1 MILFAGEVGER
12 QFLGSDAAGQFLSGE
27 RTEGLAVVVDEV
39 SHTSIFSSPPCG
51 SMPLKPSSSSGIDP
65 SDC

>member
-1 MILFAGEVGER
+1 MILVAGEVGER
-12 QFLGSDAAGQFLSGE
+12 QLLGSDAAGQFLSGE

-39 SHTSIFSSPPCG
+39 SHTSIFSSPPCA
-51 SMPLKPSSSSGIDP
+51 SMPLKPRSSSGIYP